1 MILILIAHCA
11 FRIPNCFSEVVQLR
25 AATKIIGQL
34 AKFFQRRDEVE
45 PNELIKALE
54 REVAKQKNKESLV
67 PNSYTIYLCEEDCHR
82 LSAAR
87 LIKALHEAVER
98 KVIRENCFMEGPL
111 SVKIKKMPAE
121 ENSIVIVSS
130 YVDESDQLENTINLE
145 NDVLSHTLIENT
157 DSADGDKTIIANKSK
172 IVETMRTASP
182 RKVEY
187 NLALLTDYK
196 TAEIV
201 FGERQIYLGRKETND
216 FVLADESASRIHA
229 YIAYERHRHV
239 IYDAGSLNGTFV
251 NKRAVSRHELKDGDK
266 ILIGRTTLT
275 YKVL

>member
-1 MILILIAHCA
+1 
-11 FRIPNCFSEVVQLR
+11 
-25 AATKIIGQL
+25 
-34 AKFFQRRDEVE
+34 
-45 PNELIKALE
+45 
-54 REVAKQKNKESLV
+54 
-67 PNSYTIYLCEEDCHR
+67 YTIYLSEEDCHR

-87 LIKALHEAVER
+87 LIKSLHEAVER
-98 KVIRENCFMEGPL
+98 KVIRENCFMEGAL
-111 SVKIKKMPAE
+111 SVKIKKMTADD
-121 ENSIVIVSS
+121 NAIVIVSS
-130 YVDESDQLENTINLE
+130 YVDESGLEEDTINLE
-145 NDVLSHTLIENT
+145 NDVLSHTLIE
-157 DSADGDKTIIANKSK
+157 DADASDDDQTIIANKSK
-172 IVETMRTASP
+172 IIETMRSAPT

-196 TAEIV
+196 TREIV

-239 IYDAGSLNGTFV
+239 LYDAGSLNGTFV
-251 NKRAVSRHELKDGDK
+251 NKRPISRHELRDGDK